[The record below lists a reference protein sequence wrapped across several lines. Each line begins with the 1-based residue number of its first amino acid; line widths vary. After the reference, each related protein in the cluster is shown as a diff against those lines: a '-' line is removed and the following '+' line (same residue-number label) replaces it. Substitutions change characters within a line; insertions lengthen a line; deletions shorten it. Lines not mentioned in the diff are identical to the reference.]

1 MSSRGT
7 AHPRSRGE
15 HTLGDS
21 NRYLE
26 IGSSPL
32 ARGTPSTRQFVA
44 ADERL
49 IPARAGNTNLGNLLG
64 LPVAAH
70 PRSRGEHL
78 CPNFT
83 PRFRPGSS
91 PLARGTPV
99 NSPAFYAV
107 KRLIPARAGNT
118 HRYPAPSDSCPAH
131 PRSRGEHFM
140 TLPTLL
146 TDPGSSPLA
155 RGTHRVVLLR
165 YFCTRLIPAR
175 AGNTWLRFSFQHT
188 PAAHPRSRGEHGILR
203 LRRLLVCGSSPLARG
218 TRRFLC
224 PATSYGRLIPARA
237 GNTLR
242 PIRRRHARSAHPRSR
257 GEHRK
262 RHVRFHLT
270 YGSSPLARGTQ
281 TGG

>member
-1 MSSRGT
+1 MLFCCVIFS
-7 AHPRSRGE
+7 
-15 HTLGDS
+15 L
-21 NRYLE
+21 
-26 IGSSPL
+26 GSSPL
-32 ARGTPSTRQFVA
+32 ARGTRGCGFLSSTPR
-44 ADERL
+44 RL

-131 PRSRGEHFM
+131 PRSRGEH
-140 TLPTLL
+140 
-146 TDPGSSPLA
+146 
-155 RGTHRVVLLR
+155 
-165 YFCTRLIPAR
+165 
-175 AGNTWLRFSFQHT
+175 
-188 PAAHPRSRGEHGILR
+188 GILR

-218 TRRFLC
+218 TLFAPFGGDTR
-224 PATSYGRLIPARA
+224 GRLIPARA
-237 GNTLR
+237 GNTVNDTCVSTL
-242 PIRRRHARSAHPRSR
+242 PTAHPRSR
-257 GEHRK
+257 GEHK
-262 RHVRFHLT
+262 RAVEKI
-270 YGSSPLARGTQ
+270 SS
-281 TGG
+281 

>member
-49 IPARAGNTNLGNLLG
+49 IPARAGNTLKKPSRLQESSAHPRSRGEHFMTLPTLLTDPGSSPLARGTHRVVLLRYFCTRLIPARAGNTWLRFSFQHT
-64 LPVAAH
+64 PAAH

-131 PRSRGEHFM
+131 PRSRGEH
-140 TLPTLL
+140 
-146 TDPGSSPLA
+146 
-155 RGTHRVVLLR
+155 
-165 YFCTRLIPAR
+165 
-175 AGNTWLRFSFQHT
+175 
-188 PAAHPRSRGEHGILR
+188 GILR

-257 GEHRK
+257 GEHK
-262 RHVRFHLT
+262 RAVEKI
-270 YGSSPLARGTQ
+270 SS
-281 TGG
+281 

>member
-1 MSSRGT
+1 MFCCVIF
-7 AHPRSRGE
+7 A
-15 HTLGDS
+15 L
-21 NRYLE
+21 
-26 IGSSPL
+26 GSSPL
-32 ARGTPSTRQFVA
+32 ARGTRGCGFLSSTPR
-44 ADERL
+44 RL

-78 CPNFT
+78 CPNFP

-131 PRSRGEHFM
+131 PRSRGEH
-140 TLPTLL
+140 
-146 TDPGSSPLA
+146 
-155 RGTHRVVLLR
+155 
-165 YFCTRLIPAR
+165 
-175 AGNTWLRFSFQHT
+175 
-188 PAAHPRSRGEHGILR
+188 GILR

-237 GNTLR
+237 GNTFSSR
-242 PIRRRHARSAHPRSR
+242 SSFSRVSAHPRSR
-257 GEHRK
+257 GEHVLDFTAK
-262 RHVRFHLT
+262 VFGL
-270 YGSSPLARGTQ
+270 GSSPLARGTLRGLPRRRAFRRLIPARAGN
-281 TGG
+281 TFLAGCFRLCD

>member
-1 MSSRGT
+1 MLFCCVIF
-7 AHPRSRGE
+7 A
-15 HTLGDS
+15 L
-21 NRYLE
+21 
-26 IGSSPL
+26 GSSPL
-32 ARGTPSTRQFVA
+32 ARGTRGCGFLSSTPR
-44 ADERL
+44 RL

-118 HRYPAPSDSCPAH
+118 HRYPAPSDSCP
-131 PRSRGEHFM
+131 
-140 TLPTLL
+140 
-146 TDPGSSPLA
+146 
-155 RGTHRVVLLR
+155 
-165 YFCTRLIPAR
+165 
-175 AGNTWLRFSFQHT
+175 
-188 PAAHPRSRGEHGILR
+188 AHPRSRGEHGILR